1 VQEALP
7 ADSAPPQIDQTPR
20 GNETILIVEDEDQVR
35 ELGAEALE
43 MLGYLVLTAS
53 SAEDAIAVS
62 SGHPGPIH
70 LLLSDVVL
78 PQMDGWSL
86 FEVIGSKRHGMK
98 SLFVSGYTE
107 NFIVHHGV
115 LDPGVNF
122 LSKPFSVDSLARKV
136 REILDR

>member
-1 VQEALP
+1 
-7 ADSAPPQIDQTPR
+7 
-20 GNETILIVEDEDQVR
+20 
-35 ELGAEALE
+35 
-43 MLGYLVLTAS
+43 
-53 SAEDAIAVS
+53 
-62 SGHPGPIH
+62 
-70 LLLSDVVL
+70 
-78 PQMDGWSL
+78 MDGWSL